1 MPSERPRWGWR
12 REARGARSGPEHA
25 YGADRDALEASDEEL
40 MQRLAAGGQ
49 EALGPLYSRYAARIF
64 SMASH
69 TLDRAAAEE
78 IVQDVFLSVWRN
90 AGTFA
95 PDRGAFRPWVFQIAH
110 YRILN
115 ELRHKS
121 RQPQIEPDPEGLR
134 TAGLP
139 DPAPH
144 PDEAAGLEEE
154 RAAVRKALNALPP
167 AQREALNL
175 AFFEDLTHEQV
186 AAKLQVPLGT
196 TKTRIRTGLQRLRVS
211 LSPVAAALM
220 VAAIGLGGLGLR
232 YVADQRERALD
243 ARALALLTSSETVAI
258 RLTAAPGVPAEV
270 HAVYRGQAGMTV
282 AVLTLDRF
290 PPAPAGQTYQ
300 AWVRHGEQW
309 TSLGTV
315 RPDARG
321 NGRLIVEGPE
331 LAVPPDAIEV
341 TREPSGGSPVPSG
354 PVVVG
359 APPAR

>member
-12 REARGARSGPEHA
+12 RKTRGEHSGPEPTD
-25 YGADRDALEASDEEL
+25 GAGRDAREASDEEL

-49 EALGPLYSRYAARIF
+49 QALGPLYSRYASRIF
-64 SMASH
+64 SLASH

-78 IVQDVFLSVWRN
+78 IVQDVFLSVWRK

-95 PDRGAFRPWVFQIAH
+95 PERGAFRPWVFQIAH

-115 ELRHKS
+115 ELRSKS
-121 RQPQIEPDPEGLR
+121 RQPRIESDPEGLL

-154 RAAVRKALNALPP
+154 RATVREALNALPP

-196 TKTRIRTGLQRLRVS
+196 TKTRIRAGLQRLRVS
-211 LSPVAAALM
+211 LSPVAAALV
-220 VAAIGLGGLGLR
+220 VAAIGLGGLGVR
-232 YVADQRERALD
+232 YVIDQRERSLD
-243 ARALALLTSSETVAI
+243 GRALALLTSSETVAI

-270 HAVYRGQAGMTV
+270 HAVYRGQAGMTI
-282 AVLTLDRF
+282 AVLTVDRF

-300 AWVRHGEQW
+300 AWVRHGATW

-315 RPDARG
+315 RPDAG
-321 NGRLIVEGPE
+321 GDGRLIVVGSE
-331 LAVPPDAIEV
+331 LAVLPDAIEI
-341 TREPSGGSPVPSG
+341 TREPTGGSLVPSG
-354 PVVVG
+354 PVVVS
-359 APPAR
+359 AQPAR

>member
-1 MPSERPRWGWR
+1 
-12 REARGARSGPEHA
+12 
-25 YGADRDALEASDEEL
+25 

-64 SMASH
+64 SLASH

-78 IVQDVFLSVWRN
+78 IVQDVFLSVWRK

-95 PDRGAFRPWVFQIAH
+95 PERGAFRPWVFQIAH

-115 ELRHKS
+115 ELRHTS
-121 RQPQIEPDPEGLR
+121 RQPRIEPDPEGLL

-154 RAAVRKALNALPP
+154 RAAVREALNALPP

-196 TKTRIRTGLQRLRVS
+196 TKTRIRAGLQRLRVS
-211 LSPVAAALM
+211 LSPVAAALV
-220 VAAIGLGGLGLR
+220 VAAIGLGGLGVR
-232 YVADQRERALD
+232 YVVDQRERSLD

-258 RLTAAPGVPAEV
+258 RLTASPGVPAEV
-270 HAVYRGQAGMTV
+270 HAVYRGQAGMTI

-300 AWVRHGEQW
+300 AWVRHGATW

-315 RPDARG
+315 RPDAG
-321 NGRLIVEGPE
+321 GDGRLIVVGPE
-331 LAVPPDAIEV
+331 LAVLPDAIEI
-341 TREPSGGSPVPSG
+341 TREPGGGSAVPSG

-359 APPAR
+359 AQPAR